1 MSGSVFA
8 DLAEPLRGF
17 PAAVAAKAAFACIG
31 QGFGAPISLRLQMH
45 KGRPSTTRTLRRP
58 Q

>member
-8 DLAEPLRGF
+8 DLAEQLKSF

-31 QGFGAPISLRLQMH
+31 QGFGVPISLRLQMH
-45 KGRPSTTRTLRRP
+45 KGCPSITRMLRRP